1 MAEIRFEGQNIKIEL
16 IGTEEFL
23 EEKGQQIIANL
34 LALDAEVK
42 PKEIEVREETVESKQ
57 EENLAQYLKP
67 FNGKADKL
75 RFLAVAAF
83 LQNNGMKRLET
94 GDIIKALKQ
103 ANQKPFTNTSDCKA
117 KCIKEGSCAK
127 DDRRT
132 FYVTNLGFEILK
144 LNYNF

>member
-1 MAEIRFEGQNIKIEL
+1 MAEIRFEGRNIKIEL

-42 PKEIEVREETVESKQ
+42 PKEIEAREETVESKQ
-57 EENLAQYLKP
+57 EEVLAQYLKP
-67 FNGKADKL
+67 FNGKAEKL
-75 RFLAVAAF
+75 RFLAIAAF

-132 FYVTNLGFEILK
+132 FYVTNLGFEMLK
-144 LNYNF
+144 LNSNF